1 MSGHEPVLPDEVLQA
16 LNVQPDG
23 IYLDCTAGRG
33 GHSGIILDRLGP
45 QGRLHIF
52 DLDPESIAFLR
63 QRFSTDAR
71 VLVRHASYADLGAHC
86 REHGCHGQVAGVL
99 FDLGAA
105 SPQFDQGARGFS
117 FQHDGPLDMRFDTSR
132 GRTAADWLRD
142 APVREITDVLKQ
154 LGEERYAR
162 RVARAIID
170 ARATAPI
177 TRTHQLRDIV
187 AAAIPFRERDRHPA
201 TRTFQAIRIH
211 VNHELE
217 NLAAALPQA
226 LAALRPGGR
235 LAVISFHSLEDR
247 IVKRYL
253 RAQARGDHHPS
264 DMPVLAVELK
274 PELRLIGPAQHPT
287 AAEIARNP
295 RARSAVLRVAEKV
308 AA

>member
-1 MSGHEPVLPDEVLQA
+1 MQA
-16 LNVQPDG
+16 LDVQPNG

-33 GHSGIILDRLGP
+33 GHSGIILGQLGP

-52 DLDPESIAFLR
+52 DWDPESIAFLQ
-63 QRFSTDAR
+63 QRFSADAR
-71 VLVRHASYADLGAHC
+71 VVVRHASYADLGAHC
-86 REHGCHGQVAGVL
+86 RAHGCHGQVAGVL
-99 FDLGAA
+99 FDLGAS

-117 FQHDGPLDMRFDTSR
+117 FQHDGLLDMRFDTSQ
-132 GRTAADWLRD
+132 GLTAADWLRD
-142 APVREITDVLKQ
+142 ASMGEIADVLQQ
-154 LGEERYAR
+154 LGEERFAR
-162 RVARAIID
+162 RVARAIVA
-170 ARATAPI
+170 ARAIAPI
-177 TRTHQLRDIV
+177 ARSHQLRDIV
-187 AAAIPFRERDRHPA
+187 AAALPSRERDRHPA

-211 VNHELE
+211 VNRELQ

-253 RAQARGDHHPS
+253 RAQARGDHHPP
-264 DMPVLAVELK
+264 DLPVLAAELK
-274 PELRLIGPAQHPT
+274 PGLRLIGPAQRPT

>member
-1 MSGHEPVLPDEVLQA
+1 VSGHEPVLPDEVLRA

-33 GHSGIILDRLGP
+33 GHSGIILEQLGP
-45 QGRLHIF
+45 RGQLHIF
-52 DLDPESIAFLR
+52 DWDPESIAFLR

-71 VLVRHASYADLGAHC
+71 VLFRHASYIELEAHC
-86 REHGCHGQVAGVL
+86 RAQGCHGQVAGVL
-99 FDLGAA
+99 FDLGAS

-117 FQHDGPLDMRFDTSR
+117 FQHDGPLDMRFDCSR
-132 GRTAADWLRD
+132 GPTAADWLRD
-142 APVREITDVLKQ
+142 APVRELADVLKR
-154 LGEERYAR
+154 LGEERFAR
-162 RVARAIID
+162 RVARAIVD
-170 ARATAPI
+170 ARAFTPI
-177 TRTHQLRDIV
+177 ARTHQLRDIV

-226 LAALRPGGR
+226 LAVLRPAGR

-247 IVKRYL
+247 IVKRWL
-253 RAQARGDHHPS
+253 RAQARGDEHPS
-264 DMPVLAVELK
+264 DMPVLAAELK
-274 PELRLIGPAQHPT
+274 PALRLVGTAQHPT
-287 AAEIARNP
+287 TAEITRNP